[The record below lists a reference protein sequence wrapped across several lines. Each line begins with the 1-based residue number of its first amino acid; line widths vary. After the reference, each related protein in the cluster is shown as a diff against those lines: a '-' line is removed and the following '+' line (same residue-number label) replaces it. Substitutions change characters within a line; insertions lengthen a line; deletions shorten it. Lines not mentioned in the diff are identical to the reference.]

1 MEGKA
6 WEIWSCVVTSG
17 KQRVGSARLRISKT
31 LSWNAHPRA
40 GGLNIHKAAD
50 QYHLWFSM
58 LGMGWC
64 RTGII
69 MVGNHPLSFH
79 LTSLDL
85 PGLPHTANDQ
95 RLGKEMAW
103 GRKLGWLC
111 ADRRLDKNILSV
123 GSTTSTYSV
132 PKPLIVSNSCHTCM
146 HSDLWLSLHFR
157 LPPLGW
163 TEPGNTGD
171 NNVHG
176 CC

>member
-17 KQRVGSARLRISKT
+17 RQRVGSARWRISTT

-58 LGMGWC
+58 LGMGRC

-95 RLGKEMAW
+95 RLRTEMAW

-111 ADRRLDKNILSV
+111 ADRHLDKNILSV
-123 GSTTSTYSV
+123 GSTTSTYSL
-132 PKPLIVSNSCHTCM
+132 PKPLIVSILAIPACTVIYDCHCTSGYP
-146 HSDLWLSLHFR
+146 HWDGAEVLQYLH
-157 LPPLGW
+157 PLGS
-163 TEPGNTGD
+163 
-171 NNVHG
+171 
-176 CC
+176 